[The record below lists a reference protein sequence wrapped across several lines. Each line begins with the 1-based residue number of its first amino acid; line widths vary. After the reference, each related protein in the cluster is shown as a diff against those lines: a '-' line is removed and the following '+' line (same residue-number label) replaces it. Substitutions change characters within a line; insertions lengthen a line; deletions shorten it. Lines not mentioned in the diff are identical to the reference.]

1 MNENSLDS
9 GFGTLLRDRRTSRD
23 LTQEQLSFRADLST
37 RHISFL
43 ETGRSRPSR
52 DSVLALAEALE
63 LPLRDRNLLLEAA
76 GFAAAYPAREL
87 TDPERSHLRSL
98 LSFVLERHEPYPCY
112 VVDRCWNVE
121 FHNEAGGRTLM
132 WLLGEGVDGA
142 DADDVNLL
150 RLLFDPEGLRP
161 CTVNFE
167 EVATSLLARLER
179 EAAARPGDAE
189 LRALL
194 EELHRQAPA
203 GSLEPGSRDAANLGS
218 GDAPVLPIHLRRD
231 GVDLRL
237 FSMIMAVGTPRD
249 VTVEELRVE
258 TFFPADPESEGVLRE
273 A

>member
-1 MNENSLDS
+1 MHENSVDT

-52 DSVLALAEALE
+52 ESVLALAEALA
-63 LPLRDRNLLLEAA
+63 LPLRDRNLMLESA
-76 GFAAAYPAREL
+76 GFAAAYPDREL

-121 FHNEAGGRTLM
+121 MHNEAGGRTLM
-132 WLLGEGVDGA
+132 WLIGEGA

-150 RLLFDPEGLRP
+150 RLLFDPDGLRP

-167 EVATSLLARLER
+167 EVASSLLARLER
-179 EAAARPGDAE
+179 ESAARPGDDE

-194 EELHRQAPA
+194 EELRRMAPA
-203 GSLEPGSRDAANLGS
+203 TSLESTPRDTGNFDPS
-218 GDAPVLPIHLRRD
+218 EAPVLPIHLRHD
-231 GVDLRL
+231 GIDLRL

-258 TFFPADPESEGVLRE
+258 TFFPADPESEELLRE